1 MGLSLNNIYQRPY
14 VRQENRNPIKKR
26 EDEEKSA
33 ATTQKEQESGQNSK
47 SKGLQYVEQKAPT
60 PTPAYEQKFAMPA
73 ANAYANVNVNSR
85 PQIQQPQVAVQTVPQ
100 EKPATVIDNK
110 INITKDMEKRARNIY
125 EELSTFLSDKL
136 DSYAPE
142 IFPQGSFK
150 LGTIIRPT
158 TGKDEYDLDFV
169 CLLNLSKENI
179 NQNELYNLLGDTLRQ
194 KYVEPKLEPKKRC
207 WRINFDKFHVDI
219 LPAIPDFDSAINKSQ
234 PLLIPDKDKKLW
246 QSTNPLGYAEW
257 FNEKRLLGIDKK
269 TFENSI
275 HPIPVQNND
284 FVLQKIVKLMKYHR
298 NYVFEK
304 DIENRP
310 ISMIVTTL
318 AAMNYDG
325 TQDLSEA
332 LLRTCRGIKAMAPT
346 ILRNNFIPNP
356 VDEK

>member
-1 MGLSLNNIYQRPY
+1 MTKL
-14 VRQENRNPIKKR
+14 
-26 EDEEKSA
+26 DE
-33 ATTQKEQESGQNSK
+33 
-47 SKGLQYVEQKAPT
+47 LL
-60 PTPAYEQKFAMPA
+60 
-73 ANAYANVNVNSR
+73 
-85 PQIQQPQVAVQTVPQ
+85 
-100 EKPATVIDNK
+100 DNK
-110 INITKDMEKRARNIY
+110 INITEDMEKRARNIY

-136 DSYAPE
+136 DGYAPE

-194 KYVEPKLEPKKRC
+194 KYTEPKLEPKKRC

-219 LPAIPDFDSAINKSQ
+219 LPAIPDFDSIINKSQ
-234 PLLIPDKDKKLW
+234 PLLIPDKDKKSW

-275 HPIPVQNND
+275 HPIPAQNND

-356 VDEK
+356 VDEKENFADAWSKHPKRKENFEIWVDKLNDLENRFSSALVQENEDNISKILLEHFGYASKLATKSLETRNIHIISNPPKQWYK